1 MKSNFIGDI
10 MTRNVVEAEEFSA
23 FLGLVDYSGAIHAI
37 FVKECSSVMEVD
49 GKQIFVIE
57 DVKAIDIC

>member
-1 MKSNFIGDI
+1 

>member
-1 MKSNFIGDI
+1 

-23 FLGLVDYSGAIHAI
+23 FLGLVDYSGSIHAI
-37 FVKECSSVMEVD
+37 FVKECAAVMEVE

-57 DVKAIDIC
+57 DVKAIDIS